1 VLQLALAQPDFQL
14 DPPFVEVHVDRDQ
27 RVARALDLAHQQHVG
42 KRTQQRQNRDIG
54 NRRGKRITKVR
65 VLALPSARQT
75 SRSDATLLYEIN
87 DEIQVAEGESIDT

>member
-1 VLQLALAQPDFQL
+1 MRRTLAQKLCDAGQVL
-14 DPPFVEVHVDRDQ
+14 VNGK
-27 RVARALDLAHQQHVG
+27 VAKPAASVKAGDELSL
-42 KRTQQRQNRDIG
+42 
-54 NRRGKRITKVR
+54 RRGKRITKVR